1 MNIRKSI
8 DYSATYAALDK
19 LMVEDLPQMELY
31 REIGKLISG
40 RPEKGA
46 AAAASE
52 YLQKAYPDIS
62 GFSPRNLRRM
72 RDFYRL
78 YSNNVDLLNLAMQ
91 IGWTQNIVILE
102 ADLTME
108 ERTWYLLTAAQFSWS
123 KSELISQINASAHLT
138 LELDEQVDPDKPER
152 AKYKNR
158 RINFIKPS
166 IPHES
171 WMLSGFRRRAFRNR
185 LSTCPVLKY
194 LIIPADGR
202 KVYEDFNHG
211 L

>member
-1 MNIRKSI
+1 MNILKSI
-8 DYSATYAALDK
+8 DYSAMYAALDK

-46 AAAASE
+46 AAAVSE
-52 YLQKAYPDIS
+52 YLQKAYPGTS
-62 GFSPRNLRRM
+62 GFSPRSLRRM

-78 YSNNVDLLNLAMQ
+78 YSNNADLLNLAMQ

-108 ERTWYLLTAAQFSWS
+108 ERTWYLRAVAQFLWS

-138 LELDEQVDPDKPER
+138 LELDEQVDPDKLER
-152 AKYKNR
+152 AKYENHR
-158 RINFIKPS
+158 AFIKPD
-166 IPHES
+166 IFRES
-171 WMLSGFRRRAFRNR
+171 WMLSGFRRR
-185 LSTCPVLKY
+185 VL
-194 LIIPADGR
+194 L
-202 KVYEDFNHG
+202 FTQ
-211 L
+211 